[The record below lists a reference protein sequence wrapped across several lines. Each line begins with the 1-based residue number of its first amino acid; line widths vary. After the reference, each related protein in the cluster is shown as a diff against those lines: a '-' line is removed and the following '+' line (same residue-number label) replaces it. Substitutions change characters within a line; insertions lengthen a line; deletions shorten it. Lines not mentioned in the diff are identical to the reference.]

1 MFDMCRVAGC
11 FWQLL
16 WRFHWHFWW
25 LIRMFLWRGWF
36 SRWYWLVEVLNE
48 SPIADENS
56 ALSFDILFAVWAD
69 CNDGSICLQELCLRM
84 LYSYTRSYMDIWEI
98 MGMCVVI
105 VFCFLKVVFPV
116 HISFLKFVLS
126 FRCKGASKGR
136 ECVLHRV
143 PIQFLHRW
151 QAVLAGWGYFY
162 IVRGLD
168 TNGHDPPVSHSMM
181 WR

>member
-1 MFDMCRVAGC
+1 MICVEWQGASGNCCEDSTGTSDDSLECSSGEGDSAGDT
-11 FWQLL
+11 
-16 WRFHWHFWW
+16 
-25 LIRMFLWRGWF
+25 
-36 SRWYWLVEVLNE
+36 EVLNE

-143 PIQFLHRW
+143 PIQFLHR
-151 QAVLAGWGYFY
+151 
-162 IVRGLD
+162 
-168 TNGHDPPVSHSMM
+168 
-181 WR
+181 